1 MAVER
6 AKARAFVCC
15 PFDLLAKKYLPRVLE
30 DRIKPE
36 IGLNG
41 GVLDAFEWSA
51 FKQVA
56 GLLGRE
62 GLACTVHAPFTDLS
76 IGAIDSDVR
85 RITVERLKKSLD
97 VAALFQAGS
106 LVCHSG
112 FDQRHYFGQEDRWVD
127 NAFLSLRAVL
137 DHTRS
142 IGIPVMLE
150 NVFEPTPAIHKKL
163 LGVIGS
169 PLLGFCLDIGHQEV
183 FSKTRLDEWLEDLG
197 EHLGQLHLHDN
208 RGHHDEHLPIGK
220 GILDFDR
227 LFSFLHSR
235 NKSPIITLE
244 PHREED
250 ILPCL
255 EGLDRLLTKYPL
267 PR

>member
-1 MAVER
+1 MAIER

-15 PFDLLAKKYLPRVLE
+15 PFALLAKKYLPRVLE
-30 DRIKPE
+30 ERINLE

-56 GLLGRE
+56 GLLERE
-62 GLACTVHAPFTDLS
+62 RIACTVHAPFSDLS
-76 IGAIDSDVR
+76 IGAIDSEVR
-85 RITVERLKKSLD
+85 RITVERLKKSVD
-97 VAALFQAGS
+97 VAALFQATS

-112 FDQRHYFGQEDRWVD
+112 FDQRHYFGLEGRWMD
-127 NAFLSLRAVL
+127 NAFLSLRAIL
-137 DHTRS
+137 DHTRTAGVP
-142 IGIPVMLE
+142 IMLE
-150 NVFEPTPAIHKKL
+150 NVFEPTPAIHKEL
-163 LGVIGS
+163 LGVLGS
-169 PLLGFCLDIGHQEV
+169 PLLRFCLDIGHQEV

-208 RGHHDEHLPIGK
+208 RGQADEHLPIGK
-220 GILDFDR
+220 GALDFDR

-235 NKSPIITLE
+235 DKSPIITLE
-244 PHREED
+244 PHKEED
-250 ILPCL
+250 ILPSL
-255 EGLDRLLTKYPL
+255 EGLDRLLAKYPL